1 MNKLILYG
9 LTAVFSFMVILI
21 IRAPANFAWQMIR
34 DDIHVPELSIYS
46 VGGTVWNG
54 KTRIGFRDFPVS
66 DLTWN
71 LKPWPLFNGAADME
85 IDVKGVG
92 HAVHSNVTLH
102 NNTGRLNNLRGILD
116 SEYVNQAGRR
126 LGLQFPGELLLEE
139 FNIVSDGVWF
149 TEMEGLMHWTGG
161 QMLYRDNIGFSSVTL
176 PPLDGKLDL
185 VSGLITLVISHQNLP
200 LLTITLKRDGWATV
214 ALKARLFDLV
224 NLPWPNG
231 NNADDTV
238 LIIEENILTFNILES
253 LQSNSIREVD
263 TRPG

>member
-126 LGLQFPGELLLEE
+126 LGLQFPGELLLEK
-139 FNIVSDGVWF
+139 FNIVFRWRLVYRNGRFDALDRRSD
-149 TEMEGLMHWTGG
+149 
-161 QMLYRDNIGFSSVTL
+161 
-176 PPLDGKLDL
+176 
-185 VSGLITLVISHQNLP
+185 VISRQY
-200 LLTITLKRDGWATV
+200 
-214 ALKARLFDLV
+214 RLFFSNTAAVRWKTGSGVRFD
-224 NLPWPNG
+224 NPG
-231 NNADDTV
+231 NQPSEPAIINHHTEAGRVGNCGFKSTV
-238 LIIEENILTFNILES
+238 I
-253 LQSNSIREVD
+253 
-263 TRPG
+263 